1 MTENAVKRLG
11 LILSIQSQYEAIKL
25 ENQRWTR
32 AGMMP
37 KHSEKELLKYTDL
50 LAEATQIDNHGV
62 EKMSFEIKEILQNLN
77 NN

>member
-11 LILSIQSQYEAIKL
+11 LILSIQSQYEAMKL

-32 AGMMP
+32 SGLMP

-50 LAEATQIDNHGV
+50 LIEATQIDGHRV
-62 EKMSFEIKEILQNLN
+62 EQMSFEIKNILNKLN
-77 NN
+77 KN

>member
-11 LILSIQSQYEAIKL
+11 LILSIQSQYEAMKL

-32 AGMMP
+32 SGLMP

-50 LAEATQIDNHGV
+50 LIEATQIDGHRV
-62 EKMSFEIKEILQNLN
+62 EQMAFEIKNILNKLYN
-77 NN
+77 N

>member
-11 LILSIQSQYEAIKL
+11 LILSIQSQYEAMKL

-32 AGMMP
+32 SGLMP

-50 LAEATQIDNHGV
+50 LIEATQIDGHGV
-62 EKMSFEIKEILQNLN
+62 EQMAFEIKNILNKLYN
-77 NN
+77 N